1 MWGGSSE
8 HATIQV
14 PNIQPLCNFTLPIA
28 PGARWEEFPRSASTA
43 PKIPQAPA
51 ESTSCHWSF
60 CSQTRSCWHIPPTH
74 STEEKNKTRNFLTS
88 SFLFFFFFQKCDL
101 LTWIMTS
108 DYEEELLSLLN
119 YCHAMSRFPR
129 GGWSH
134 VLRYEG
140 YKHPIPALLCTTRL
154 VLAKLILLKCPDWL
168 NKTQFLF

>member
-28 PGARWEEFPRSASTA
+28 PGARWEEFPKSASTA

-60 CSQTRSCWHIPPTH
+60 CSQTRSCWRIPPTH

-88 SFLFFFFFQKCDL
+88 SFLFFFLSEVWPFDL
-101 LTWIMTS
+101 NHDKWLWGRAALTS
-108 DYEEELLSLLN
+108 KLLPRNEQISTGWLKSCPEIRGIQASHSCSTLYYKTGLSEAYSLK
-119 YCHAMSRFPR
+119 MS
-129 GGWSH
+129 W
-134 VLRYEG
+134 
-140 YKHPIPALLCTTRL
+140 
-154 VLAKLILLKCPDWL
+154 LAE
-168 NKTQFLF
+168 

>member
-1 MWGGSSE
+1 MWGGSSK

-14 PNIQPLCNFTLPIA
+14 PNIQPLCNFICPLHLGQDERNSPNLPA
-28 PGARWEEFPRSASTA
+28 HPPKYPRH
-43 PKIPQAPA
+43 QLRAPA
-51 ESTSCHWSF
+51 VTGVSVPKPGPAGTSL
-60 CSQTRSCWHIPPTH
+60 RHILQKKKIKPGTFWLLH
-74 STEEKNKTRNFLTS
+74 FY
-88 SFLFFFFFQKCDL
+88 FFFFQKRDL

-154 VLAKLILLKCPDWL
+154 VLVELILLKCPDWL